1 MGGRKMEIKKVCV
14 LGAGTMG
21 RGIAQLL
28 AQEEIEAVLIDIKDE
43 ILASALKTLE
53 KGMMKR
59 VEKGKMTEEEV
70 AAILGRIQTSTSL
83 EAAGE
88 CDFVIEAVL
97 EDVKLKQETFKKLEG
112 IVKEGVIFASNT
124 TACSLS
130 EIASA
135 VQQPE
140 RVIGMHFFNPPVVM
154 KLVEIMPA
162 LQTSSETLELTRQF
176 SEKLGKEPV
185 VTMKEGVAGIA
196 SRVLAALLNEAVWVL
211 EEGIGTAA
219 DIDTAMKMGAN
230 QPMGPLELIDLIGI
244 DIHLAKT
251 ETLYGKLGDPRYRP
265 SYLLKKMVAAGYLGR
280 KTGKGFYDYSQNPPV
295 PTKL

>member
-1 MGGRKMEIKKVCV
+1 MDIKKCVV

-21 RGIAQLL
+21 GGIAQLL
-28 AQEEIEAVLIDIKDE
+28 AQNGIETVLTDVRGDIVQGALNK
-43 ILASALKTLE
+43 IKKGLAA
-53 KGMMKR
+53 R
-59 VEKGKMTEEEV
+59 VEKGKMTEEES
-70 AAILGRIQTSTSL
+70 AGILSRISGTTGL
-83 EAAGE
+83 EAAAG

-97 EDVKLKQETFKKLEG
+97 EDVSLKKEIFSKLDSITRQD
-112 IVKEGVIFASNT
+112 VILATNT

-135 VQQPE
+135 VKNPD

-162 LQTSSETLELTRQF
+162 LQTSPQTVERTRAF
-176 SEKLGKEPV
+176 AESLGKEPV
-185 VTMKEGVAGIA
+185 VTLKEGVAGIA

-211 EEGIGTAA
+211 EEGIGSAA
-219 DIDTAMKMGAN
+219 DIDKAMKMGAN

-251 ETLYGKLGDPRYRP
+251 ETLYSKLGDARYRP
-265 SYLLKKMVAAGYLGR
+265 CYLLKKMVAAGYLGR
-280 KTGKGFYDYSQNPPV
+280 KSGKGFYDYSQIPPV